1 MTVTAATIQANILKE
16 LSVDSANTVLLARA
30 LRWMNKSMDKFQG
43 FIIESEFLQKSES
56 KLTTIAD
63 QATYALP
70 ADHFDMLILR
80 DDTNKTTIQPKTR
93 EEFDRAHTDPSTEST
108 GKPYEYTMEYDRSA
122 GRHIMRL
129 ALIPDSTYDLYAVTR
144 NWHPTLTSNQG
155 LIYDKLETA
164 IEEGG
169 IYHGALSLYSDPEYA
184 NYRAELKSNWLE
196 AVQNLSQILEIQ
208 KPKPAQ
214 IPIRLKG
221 TFRNW
226 RWDNTYYG

>member
-1 MTVTAATIQANILKE
+1 MTVSSSTIQANILKE
-16 LSVDSANTVLLARA
+16 LSVDSTNSTLLDRA

-43 FIIESEFLQKSES
+43 FIIEAEFLQKSEI

-70 ADHFDMLILR
+70 DDFFDFLSLR
-80 DDTNKTTIQPKTR
+80 DQTNKTTIRPRTI
-93 EEFDRAHTDPSTEST
+93 EEFNRVHTDPSTEAT
-108 GKPYEYTMEYDRSA
+108 GKSYEYTLEYDRSA
-122 GRHIMRL
+122 ARHILRL
-129 ALIPDSTYDLYAVTR
+129 ALIPDDAYELHAVMR
-144 NWHPTLTSNQG
+144 NWHPALTSGQG

-169 IYHGALSLYSDPEYA
+169 IYHGAMSLYSDPEYA
-184 NYRAELKSNWLE
+184 QYRSELKSNWLE
-196 AVQNLSQILEIQ
+196 AVQNLSQILEKQ

-226 RWDNTYYG
+226 IWDDTYWG